1 VSFIQSESVEHRFA
15 AAPVVG
21 ACPSIRRAHSRQ
33 GDALRP
39 VGYSLLLRSPHAA
52 EAAPQVIEFLF
63 WNAKADVPDAA
74 RGMAFVV
81 RLLDRRAPR
90 GRAGYIRGSGSREYT
105 VACARVLS
113 VLIVMGGGGWC

>member
-1 VSFIQSESVEHRFA
+1 MQEPYEKAIYLCFIQSESVEHRLA

-21 ACPSIRRAHSRQ
+21 ACPVFGERTHSRQ

-39 VGYSLLLRSPHAA
+39 VGYSLCLRPPHAA

-63 WNAKADVPDAA
+63 WNGKADLPDAA
-74 RGMAFVV
+74 HVMAFVV

-90 GRAGYIRGSGSREYT
+90 RRAGYIRGSGSREDT
-105 VACARVLS
+105 VACAR
-113 VLIVMGGGGWC
+113 